1 MLSLNNLA
9 FSVPKRQLLQP
20 MSLQFATG
28 CVTGLIGHNGSG
40 KSTLLKLLAKQLKP
54 SAGEVLLNG
63 VSLQQWQSK
72 AFAREVAYLPQHLP
86 AATGL
91 TASELVQMGRFA
103 WHGLMSR
110 NNPDDE
116 RIIAQ
121 ALQLTHTEA
130 YAHQL
135 IDTLS
140 GGERHRVFLAMCV
153 AQQSR
158 YLLLDEPL
166 AALDLAHQ
174 LEVIQLVRLLAH
186 DLGIGVIIV
195 IHDINLAAQYCD
207 RLIAIKQGQ
216 LLYDES
222 PANLMTQTKLHD
234 IYGVQLNLLPHPSQ
248 PEHTV
253 ALL

>member
-1 MLSLNNLA
+1 MLSLNQLA
-9 FSVPKRQLLQP
+9 FSVPQRQLLQP

-28 CVTGLIGHNGSG
+28 TVNGLIGHNGSG
-40 KSTLLKLLAKQLKP
+40 KSTLLKLLAKQLQP
-54 SAGEVLLNG
+54 SRGEVLLEG
-63 VSLQQWQSK
+63 KSLQQWPSK
-72 AFAREVAYLPQHLP
+72 ALAREIAYLPQHLP

-110 NNPDDE
+110 LNANDE
-116 RIIAQ
+116 RIISE
-121 ALQLTHTEA
+121 ALKLTHTEA
-130 YAHQL
+130 LAQQL
-135 IDTLS
+135 VDTLS

-174 LEVIQLVRLLAH
+174 LEVIQLVRRLAH
-186 DLGIGVIIV
+186 ELGLGVIIV

-207 RLIAIKQGQ
+207 RLIAIKQGR
-216 LLYDES
+216 LLYDET
-222 PANLMTQTKLHD
+222 PAELMTQDKLHD
-234 IYGVQLNLLPHPSQ
+234 IYGVALSLLPHPLNQ
-248 PEHTV
+248 HTV